1 MCDCVSVF
9 EFMGIVFYD
18 DLNIVY
24 RAYCFEVG
32 DPFPIEDELAA
43 TLRTEN
49 RGKGGKILR

>member
-1 MCDCVSVF
+1 MCVCVSVF

-18 DLNIVY
+18 LNIVF

-43 TLRTEN
+43 TYQR
-49 RGKGGKILR
+49 